1 MQAIINP
8 GTINGTITP
17 PPSKSMMQRVCAAA
31 LLHKGKTII
40 HNPGVSNDDKAALQI
55 IQQLGASIIYA
66 TNGPMTITSNG
77 VRPITDTLNCGES
90 GLSTRLFTPIAALSK
105 KAITITGEG
114 SLLTRPMHVFEQI
127 LPKLGVTITTNKG
140 CVPIQI
146 KGPLQTHDIT
156 IDGSL
161 SSQFVSGLLYA
172 FAFNTTKPITV
183 KVTNLISKP
192 YIDLSLYVLR
202 KFGINLMHERHEK
215 FYFEGYNEHDND
227 RTVYIEADWSIA
239 AVWLVAGVI
248 AGEITLS
255 GLNMHSTQADIA
267 ILKVLKQVGAIV
279 KIEGHSVQISKAEN
293 LTAFSFDAVHCPD
306 LIPILSI
313 LAACCE
319 GTSEI
324 KGMNRL
330 IHKESNR
337 VESIS
342 AMLYHLGISF
352 RVEGNSLFVDGAD
365 YFEPAEI
372 DSYNDHRIVMAAS
385 VAALRADGA
394 VVVKNAE
401 AIAKS
406 YPVFFKDLSS
416 VDGNCILNNE

>member
-8 GTINGTITP
+8 GTIQGTITP

-40 HNPGVSNDDKAALQI
+40 HNPGLSNDDKAALHI
-55 IQQLGASIIYA
+55 IQQLGATIIYA
-66 TNGPMTITSNG
+66 ANGPMTITGNG
-77 VRPITDTLNCGES
+77 VHPISDTINCGES

-127 LPKLGVTITTNKG
+127 LPQLGVTITTNNG
-140 CVPIQI
+140 CVPIHL
-146 KGPLQTHDIT
+146 KGPLYPRDIT

-183 KVTNLISKP
+183 KVNNLVSKP
-192 YIDLSLYVLR
+192 YIDLSLQVLR
-202 KFGINLMHERHEK
+202 KFGINLMHERYEK

-227 RTVYIEADWSIA
+227 RTVYVEADWSIA
-239 AVWLVAGVI
+239 AVWLVAGAI
-248 AGEITLS
+248 TGDITLS
-255 GLNMHSTQADIA
+255 GLNIHSTQADLA
-267 ILKVLKQVGAIV
+267 ILKVLKQAGATV
-279 KIEGHSVQISKAEN
+279 KIEGHSIQIKRADT
-293 LTAFSFDAVHCPD
+293 LMAFNFNAVHCPD
-306 LIPILSI
+306 LIPILSV
-313 LAACCE
+313 LAACCK

-342 AMLYHLGISF
+342 AMLYHLGITF
-352 RVEGNSLFVDGAD
+352 RVLDNSLFIDGVD

-385 VAALRADGA
+385 VAALRAEGA

-406 YPVFFKDLSS
+406 YPNFFQDLSS
-416 VDGNCILNNE
+416 VDGNSILKK